1 MRACKPETA
10 AVHQHAPMV
19 RVRVH
24 LRVTSARLSNRLWAD
39 AAPPPASNAPSA
51 PTDPLLPPAPA
62 PTPLEAEPGVTAG
75 VELPC
80 MGERCTGPSS
90 STASM
95 HFSVYLGQTVINHSM
110 SWTTVQVACMWR
122 ATQCTSLRSE
132 RVEVLAGQQFWLRDG
147 LSRHSHSLAKADGNV
162 VEGL

>member
-10 AVHQHAPMV
+10 AVYQHAPMV

-51 PTDPLLPPAPA
+51 PTDPLPPAPA
-62 PTPLEAEPGVTAG
+62 PAPLEAEPGVTAG

-95 HFSVYLGQTVINHSM
+95 HFSVYLGQ
-110 SWTTVQVACMWR
+110 A
-122 ATQCTSLRSE
+122 
-132 RVEVLAGQQFWLRDG
+132 
-147 LSRHSHSLAKADGNV
+147 RHSHQSFN
-162 VEGL
+162 ET